1 MSEHLHTHVD
11 EHGNVIEH
19 CHDHHHDVNDIT
31 DYNEA
36 VNAYRKTFPN
46 KQRVI
51 DETPD
56 PAVRAML
63 LRMEQLGIDN
73 AFDRFDKQQPQCNFG
88 LAGICCRICHMG
100 PCRITKKSPRGV
112 CGADADLIVA
122 RNLLRAVAAGNRG
135 QPHQADLDKE
145 ILVVGFAEAVLIV
158 AGHVEVGHQQLQAAG
173 LRLLAE
179 AQARVVAAV
188 DQLQRLRAPREA
200 H

>member
-1 MSEHLHTHVD
+1 MSEHMHTHVD

-19 CHDHHHDVNDIT
+19 CHEHHHHDVNDIT

-51 DETPD
+51 EETPD
-56 PAVRAML
+56 PAVKAML

-73 AFDRFDKQQPQCNFG
+73 SFDRFDKQQPQCNFG

-122 RNLLRAVAAGNRG
+122 RNLLRAVAAGTAQHGMHAREVILSLKWAAEGKLPLPIVGEEKMIATAAAWGIPTEGRTVN
-135 QPHQADLDKE
+135 E
-145 ILVVGFAEAVLIV
+145 IT
-158 AGHVEVGHQQLQAAG
+158 LQM
-173 LRLLAE
+173 
-179 AQARVVAAV
+179 
-188 DQLQRLRAPREA
+188 
-200 H
+200 

>member
-122 RNLLRAVAAGNRG
+122 RNLLRAVAAGTAQHGMHAR
-135 QPHQADLDKE
+135 E
-145 ILVVGFAEAVLIV
+145 VILSLKWAAEGKLPLPILGEEKMLATAAACAVY
-158 AGHVEVGHQQLQAAG
+158 AG
-173 LRLLAE
+173 
-179 AQARVVAAV
+179 
-188 DQLQRLRAPREA
+188 
-200 H
+200 